1 MMSNDLVKMKLE
13 LKVLW
18 KFRAGYKKELHQH
31 LSNGYTVAKESIL
44 YTILQNAKCV
54 PTNNQ
59 KFHIELDG
67 FIDVDDKAQ
76 DKLEKMLMALWNTCK
91 SFKNDGIEIKKV
103 STPGVKQNEH
113 D

>member
-1 MMSNDLVKMKLE
+1 M
-13 LKVLW
+13 
-18 KFRAGYKKELHQH
+18 
-31 LSNGYTVAKESIL
+31 AKESIL

-91 SFKNDGIEIKKV
+91 SFKDDGIEIHKL
-103 STPGVKQNEH
+103 STPGVKSDEC